1 MVQRGLK
8 IVFNTVGGVNPPS
21 FNIGDWTMENHD
33 EWVGEALMNY
43 YDDRC
48 HCVDEEYLNGLYDG
62 YECGYCP
69 DDEEPT
75 YE

>member
-1 MVQRGLK
+1 
-8 IVFNTVGGVNPPS
+8 
-21 FNIGDWTMENHD
+21 MENHD